1 MNWLGYVFKAAELA
15 LSVLEVATPR
25 RKGKPID
32 TGPTALE
39 LARDRM
45 RARAKARLGK

>member
-1 MNWLGYVFKAAELA
+1 MNWLGYVFRAAELGLA
-15 LSVLEVATPR
+15 LLDVVTPR

-39 LARDRM
+39 LARSRM